1 MKKLKY
7 LLFSIFFIFFC
18 NHSQVGKDGI
28 KERVG
33 KDTVVEI
40 LPEENEK
47 FGFFNPCYGEEG
59 LFLGKN
65 IYYEARVLLK
75 FLIDTIW
82 LNSQEIKLI
91 LYTKNF
97 EKVKFDIYPLKLE
110 WEEKEVTW
118 KLAKKDIRWIFY
130 GGDYYENLLL
140 GSGEGE
146 KDSLIIFLSPN
157 YFDTVIKTNCGM
169 ILIPKEITE
178 NLLSF
183 YPRTDRKSPKIC
195 IKKNNKEDTL
205 YPISNAYIIDTL
217 FTMPEDYLVM
227 GTGYNFFTYL
237 KFDLK
242 NIPKEANII
251 NADLFLI
258 GELENSYFPIDTNE
272 IIVLKLLKE
281 YEKEKTPYEI
291 FKRQIFYRDSIK
303 NGIKIDI
310 KSLIKFWLEKPD
322 SNFGIFINLYPFSSY
337 PRYLLL
343 KEPKLKIFYFK
354 GSQFRDF

>member
-1 MKKLKY
+1 MKIKY
-7 LLFSIFFIFFC
+7 FLFLIFLIFFC
-18 NHSQVGKDGI
+18 DHSQVGKKGI
-28 KERVG
+28 AERVG
-33 KDTVVEI
+33 KDTIIE
-40 LPEENEK
+40 LSPKEKEK
-47 FGFFNPCYGEEG
+47 FGFFYPGCGEEG

-65 IYYEARVLLK
+65 TYYEARVLLK

-97 EKVKFDIYPLKLE
+97 AKVKFDIYPLKLE

-118 KLAKKDIRWIFY
+118 KLAKKDLRWIFY

-157 YFDTVIKTNCGM
+157 HFDTVIKTNFGI
-169 ILIPKEITE
+169 ILIPKETE
-178 NLLSF
+178 EDLISF
-183 YPRTDRKSPKIC
+183 YPRTERRSPKIY

-217 FTMPEDYLVM
+217 FEIPENYLAI

-242 NIPKEANII
+242 DIPQEANII
-251 NADLFLI
+251 NADLFLT

-291 FKRQIFYRDSIK
+291 FKRQIVYRDSIK
-303 NGIKIDI
+303 NGVKIDI
-310 KSLIKFWLEKPD
+310 KSLVKFWLEKPD
-322 SNFGIFINLYPFSSY
+322 SNFGIFINFYPFSSY

-343 KEPKLKIFYFK
+343 KEPRLEIFYFK
-354 GSQFRDF
+354 ESKFRD